1 MGYRH
6 YLYAVP
12 KKQVAEIQ
20 ACKTNEDWCNFA
32 EKHGYKVD
40 LDCRDDGSGCV
51 FPYQIGSSIY
61 ELGNRAEI
69 GFKLESERPSLFT
82 SEELKERYSDDGF
95 ALLTKDDFKAIIE
108 AYRQKII
115 AWLESLL
122 NPNESRI
129 DSNKLSKEERKHL
142 EWEYEIKDKLDSWSG
157 KYFGGILPIDLD
169 ESRERI
175 TGDWSYEYAIFELVR
190 VYKVFDWENNDLVLV
205 GW

>member
-40 LDCRDDGSGCV
+40 RDCRDDGSGCV
-51 FPYQIGSSIY
+51 FSYQIGSSIY
-61 ELGNRAEI
+61 ELGKYSEI

-115 AWLESLL
+115 EWFQNLL
-122 NPNESRI
+122 NPDRSPI
-129 DSNKLSKEERKHL
+129 TSNKLSKEERKRL
-142 EWEYEIKDKLDSWSG
+142 EWEYEIRDKLDAWSG
-157 KYFGGILPIDLD
+157 KYFGILPIDLD
-169 ESRERI
+169 ESLERI

-190 VYKVFDWENNDLVLV
+190 VYKAFDWENDDLVLV

>member
-20 ACKTNEDWCNFA
+20 ACKTIKDWIDFAKRHDYRYDEDD
-32 EKHGYKVD
+32 EY
-40 LDCRDDGSGCV
+40 LP
-51 FPYQIGSSIY
+51 PYRVGKELY
-61 ELGNRAEI
+61 ELGKYSEI

-82 SEELKERYSDDGF
+82 SEELKEKYSDDGF
-95 ALLTKDDFKAIIE
+95 ALLTKDDFKAVIE

-115 AWLESLL
+115 DWLESLL
-122 NPNESRI
+122 NPEDDPIIPSE
-129 DSNKLSKEERKHL
+129 LSKEERKHL
-142 EWEYEIKDKLDSWSG
+142 TIEREIQDKIDSWSG
-157 KYFGGILPIDLD
+157 KYFGISPIDLD

-175 TGDWSYEYAIFELVR
+175 TGDWSYEHAIFELVR
-190 VYKVFDWENNDLVLV
+190 LYKIFDWENDDLVLV

>member
-20 ACKTNEDWCNFA
+20 ACKTNDDLCKFA
-32 EKHGYKVD
+32 ENYGYEVS
-40 LDCRDDGSGCV
+40 RDYYEDRSGYV
-51 FPYQIGSSIY
+51 FLYKIGKELY
-61 ELGNRAEI
+61 ELGKYSEI
-69 GFKLESERPSLFT
+69 GFKLESERPSLFK

-115 AWLESLL
+115 EWFRNLL
-122 NPNESRI
+122 NPDKSSI
-129 DSNKLSKEERKHL
+129 TSNKLSKEERKRL
-142 EWEYEIKDKLDSWSG
+142 EWEYEIRDKIDSWGG
-157 KYFGGILPIDLD
+157 KYFGISPIDLD

-190 VYKVFDWENNDLVLV
+190 VYKAFDWENDELVLV

>member
-1 MGYRH
+1 MGHRH

-20 ACKTNEDWCNFA
+20 ARKTNDDWCNFA
-32 EKHGYKVD
+32 ENYGYGVN
-40 LDCRDDGSGCV
+40 RDYCGDRSGWV
-51 FPYQIGSSIY
+51 SPHKIGTELY
-61 ELGNRAEI
+61 ELGKYSEI

-95 ALLTKDDFKAIIE
+95 ALLTKDDFKAVIKF
-108 AYRQKII
+108 YRQKII

-122 NPNESRI
+122 STDERI
-129 DSNKLSKEERKHL
+129 CFSDELTKEQYQFEELKR
-142 EWEYEIKDKLDSWSG
+142 EVQDKIDSWSG
-157 KYFGGILPIDLD
+157 KYFGILPIDLD

-190 VYKVFDWENNDLVLV
+190 LYKIFDWENNDLVLV
-205 GW
+205 GH

>member
-20 ACKTNEDWCNFA
+20 ACKTNDDWCNFA
-32 EKHGYKVD
+32 EKHGYNVD
-40 LDCRDDGSGCV
+40 RDCRDDGSGCV
-51 FPYQIGSSIY
+51 FPYQIGSAIY
-61 ELGNRAEI
+61 ELGKRSEI

-108 AYRQKII
+108 FYRQKIVD
-115 AWLESLL
+115 WFQSLL

-129 DSNKLSKEERKHL
+129 DANKLSKEERKHL
-142 EWEYEIKDKLDSWSG
+142 EWEYEIRDKLDAWSG
-157 KYFGGILPIDLD
+157 KYFGISPIDLD
-169 ESRERI
+169 ESRDRI

-190 VYKVFDWENNDLVLV
+190 LYKIFDWENNELVLV

>member
-12 KKQVAEIQ
+12 KKQVTEIQ

-32 EKHGYKVD
+32 ERHDYQYD
-40 LDCRDDGSGCV
+40 EDDGW
-51 FPYQIGSSIY
+51 FPPYRAGKELY
-61 ELGNRAEI
+61 ELGKYSEI

-95 ALLTKDDFKAIIE
+95 ALLTKDDFKSVIE
-108 AYRQKII
+108 FYRQKII
-115 AWLESLL
+115 AWLQSLL
-122 NPNESRI
+122 NPDESRI
-129 DSNKLSKEERKHL
+129 VSNKLSKEERKHL
-142 EWEYEIKDKLDSWSG
+142 EWEYEIKDRLDSWSG
-157 KYFGGILPIDLD
+157 KYFGTLPIDLD

-190 VYKVFDWENNDLVLV
+190 LYKIFDWENDDLVLV

>member
-20 ACKTNEDWCNFA
+20 ACKTNDDWCNFA
-32 EKHGYKVD
+32 ENYGYEVSRD
-40 LDCRDDGSGCV
+40 YCDDGSGWLS
-51 FPYQIGSSIY
+51 PYKIGTELY
-61 ELGNRAEI
+61 ELGKYSEI
-69 GFKLESERPSLFT
+69 GCKLESERPSLFT
-82 SEELKERYSDDGF
+82 SEELKKRYEDYGF
-95 ALLTKDDFKAIIE
+95 ALLTKDDFKAVIE

-115 AWLESLL
+115 DWLQSLL
-122 NPNESRI
+122 NPEDNPIIPS
-129 DSNKLSKEERKHL
+129 KLSKEERKHL
-142 EWEYEIKDKLDSWSG
+142 AIEHSIEYKIDSWSG
-157 KYFGGILPIDLD
+157 KYFEISPIDLD

-190 VYKVFDWENNDLVLV
+190 LYKIFDWENNDLVLV